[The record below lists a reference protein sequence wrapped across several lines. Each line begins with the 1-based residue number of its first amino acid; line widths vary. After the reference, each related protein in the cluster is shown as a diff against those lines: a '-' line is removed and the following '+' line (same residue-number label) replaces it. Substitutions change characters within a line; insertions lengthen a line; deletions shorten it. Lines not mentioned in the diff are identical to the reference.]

1 VSINRKQRLRIL
13 AIACLVAVVSALYA
27 CYVYPYGG
35 VSVPMYGPCCGPY
48 MGGPYWGAPYYGPYP
63 AVGIPVW

>member
-1 VSINRKQRLRIL
+1 MSINRKQRLRIL

-27 CYVYPYGG
+27 CYVYPYAG
-35 VSVPMYGPCCGPY
+35 VSAPMYGPCCGPY
-48 MGGPYWGAPYYGPYP
+48 MGGPYWCAPYYGPYP